1 MNALINKWTTAP
13 AKAFAN
19 AFSQLTSLTILLT
32 RLFCCFIIMWKF
44 ISVVCCL
51 KYLLILKSLNTG
63 LFVFHWICYVLL
75 SLLKERIV
83 SLCNHMNT
91 SKSTQQDKILLMHL
105 VLWRVFLQNVAL
117 ELYLKFVSSWL
128 RINIYSKSPF
138 GKTRVKIMCTIWQF
152 STQRWG

>member
-1 MNALINKWTTAP
+1 MNVLINKWTTAP

-19 AFSQLTSLTILLT
+19 AFLQLTSLTTLLT

-75 SLLKERIV
+75 SLLKKRIV
-83 SLCNHMNT
+83 PSAIIWIHL
-91 SKSTQQDKILLMHL
+91 KARYKILLMHL
-105 VLWRVFLQNVAL
+105 VLWRMFLQNIAL

>member
-1 MNALINKWTTAP
+1 MDHCTCKSICKC
-13 AKAFAN
+13 F
-19 AFSQLTSLTILLT
+19 FTIDFIDYITYQVVLLFYYHVEVHK
-32 RLFCCFIIMWKF
+32 RSVLPKIFIDT
-44 ISVVCCL
+44 
-51 KYLLILKSLNTG
+51 KSLNTG

-75 SLLKERIV
+75 SLLKKRIV
-83 SLCNHMNT
+83 PSAIIWIHL
-91 SKSTQQDKILLMHL
+91 KARYKILLMHL
-105 VLWRVFLQNVAL
+105 VLWRMFLQNIAL